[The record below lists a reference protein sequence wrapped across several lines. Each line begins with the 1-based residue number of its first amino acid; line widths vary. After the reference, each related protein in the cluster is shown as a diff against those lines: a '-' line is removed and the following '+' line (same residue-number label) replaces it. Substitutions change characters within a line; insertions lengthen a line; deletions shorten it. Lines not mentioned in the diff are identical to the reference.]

1 MFFDYIEVYRDQNGQ
16 WRWRG
21 KAKNGKTLADSGE
34 SYARAANLK
43 RMFRER
49 PSCHGT
55 PLRVLCESKAVWP
68 RFV

>member
-1 MFFDYIEVYRDQNGQ
+1 MRFDYIEAYRDADGK

-43 RMFRER
+43 RVFRDR
-49 PSCHGT
+49 PSGYLT
-55 PLRVLCESKAVWP
+55 PLHVLCPTRAIWP